1 MRIHRKYLNTWSRH
15 TWVSILCVTPP
26 PQQPNTTN
34 IRHVYLLGSM
44 PQCGKLK
51 IRLFWN
57 TWFPHCYK
65 TALACSDSRKIT
77 FSVSMFWSCFFALRS
92 TSPYTLGISI
102 LWLFV
107 LHIIATHWGY
117 YYYYKLHFSWK
128 QSTIKCCIFFSLALI
143 CEKYPTAWQMPLTLY
158 HCEEKRLTVQWLWN
172 NDTIDI

>member
-65 TALACSDSRKIT
+65 TALASSDSRKIT

-128 QSTIKCCIFFSLALI
+128 QSTFKCCIFFFTGINLWKIS
-143 CEKYPTAWQMPLTLY
+143 
-158 HCEEKRLTVQWLWN
+158 HCMT
-172 NDTIDI
+172 DAIDIVSLWRKETYSAMVME